1 MGDIRKICGVTFLTS
16 SLDESG
22 ALEVLYASGSN
33 EGSTVSLG
41 SSYTTIVDATLTVDT
56 VSDVKVTFYPAPAYE
71 ESFGCALCQFSASFE
86 GGLGAVSPEYT
97 TFFACRYNVA
107 TAQSAVH
114 VFEGVAAGTHKF
126 YFNGKEIN
134 GNVVCNHWAETDT
147 NAEGYD
153 IIWAETLNR
162 TKPAAIVDKITG
174 VSVKNMAQLPIL
186 FASGTNTSE
195 TTLTDGGPP
204 DPIVSA
210 SITTTSVSDLKV
222 MFYPASVAETAGGKA
237 TYQFSSS
244 HGVESPVFYGSRG
257 VYNNTA
263 DTAAITWTLE
273 SLPANTYE
281 ITLLAEDVAGVT
293 HMNGRADQATI
304 AAAWLEDG
312 TDVIYLE
319 TITRA

>member
-1 MGDIRKICGVTFLTS
+1 MKIL
-16 SLDESG
+16 
-22 ALEVLYASGSN
+22 
-33 EGSTVSLG
+33 
-41 SSYTTIVDATLTVDT
+41 IPDT
-56 VSDVKVTFYPAPAYE
+56 MLV
-71 ESFGCALCQFSASFE
+71 
-86 GGLGAVSPEYT
+86 
-97 TFFACRYNVA
+97 
-107 TAQSAVH
+107 
-114 VFEGVAAGTHKF
+114 
-126 YFNGKEIN
+126 NGKEIN
-134 GNVVCNHWAETDT
+134 GNVICNHYAENDT

-162 TKPAAIVDKITG
+162 TKPAAIVDRITG
-174 VSVKNMAQLPIL
+174 VSVKNMVQLPIL

-204 DPIVSA
+204 DAIVSA

-222 MFYPASVAETAGGKA
+222 KFYPASVAETAAGRA

-244 HGVESPVFYGSRG
+244 HGVESPIFYGSRN
-257 VYNNTA
+257 VYNNTT

-293 HMNGRADQATI
+293 YMNGRADQATI
-304 AAAWLEDG
+304 SAAWLEDG
-312 TDVIYLE
+312 TDLIYLE